1 MERRNPT
8 AKRNRLKRPRR
19 GWMLVSFVLVALACS
34 TGLLAGA
41 ASASAE
47 LVPALGTPSPV
58 TTGASVQWRPI
69 SFESSYKVAIS
80 NDPRSST
87 QRATRYLT
95 IERAPGEVQSY
106 TPPLAPGETVYV
118 GVSADGG
125 STWSEQEVAVTAP
138 SSEPKQ
144 NPVDDVSSSPP
155 VLAVLLH
162 AVVWNTT
169 PGAASYKVAVSNS
182 ARGAAGRVTRYL
194 SIAPIAGEVQFY
206 TPALQAGET
215 VYIGVSA
222 DDGSTWSEHEVS
234 ITAPGSVA
242 EQAPQPES
250 APETGPKTAPTPPH
264 ESAPKP
270 TPEPT
275 PEPEPEPEP
284 EEPEPTPPP
293 APAPESG
300 QESTPAPAPEP
311 APKSS
316 IPVPVLSVKGQ
327 TLTWTVVPGATSY
340 ELVTIT
346 GSASNRERAYRTLTG
361 TSFTPPAVQ
370 GQTVGYR
377 VAANVAGTRGPW
389 APRVSI
395 TYPPATSTSGGSEST
410 PAPPVEAPPA
420 PSPPVAPPAPVTP
433 PAPSPPVE
441 APAPVTPPAEVELPT
456 PSPIASGKIIGTN
469 DGSGWGAA
477 AAKTII
483 GGHIT
488 WDRIELGGSSQ
499 AVTNSLSDG
508 FHVLGI
514 VGNLA
519 DGTPLSSAEP
529 NAWAAEV
536 VSQLKANP
544 GISIAEAGNE
554 MYYKGKVANPVQ
566 YGRMYLAAV
575 EAMKAA
581 GIHTPLLFNMFGD
594 YDNSSDAHGGG
605 WLHDAVAGVP
615 GLAAAIRANG
625 LSSHPYGALN
635 ENWDDINGVLAVVG
649 QEVVALSVLGAIPP
663 IYITEFG
670 YSLNNCGE
678 FIGACSQQEQ
688 AAKMRAAY
696 TLLLADPHVAGIW
709 WYQSHDDSIGQYGYM
724 NNDNTTRPSFTT
736 LSSIAIEQGQ

>member
-1 MERRNPT
+1 MKPRCTNPKASRLERPPRG
-8 AKRNRLKRPRR
+8 RL
-19 GWMLVSFVLVALACS
+19 LASLVAVAMACS
-34 TGLLAGA
+34 FGLLAGA
-41 ASASAE
+41 SSAGAE
-47 LVPALGTPSPV
+47 LVSTLGSPSPIA
-58 TTGASVQWRPI
+58 TGASVQWHPI
-69 SFESSYKVAIS
+69 AFESSYKVAIS
-80 NDPRSST
+80 NEPRGAARRT
-87 QRATRYLT
+87 TRYLSV
-95 IERAPGEVQSY
+95 ERTPSEIQSY
-106 TPPLAPGETVYV
+106 TPPFAPGETVYV
-118 GVSADGG
+118 GVSADDGL
-125 STWSEQEVAVTAP
+125 TWSEQEVSITAP

-144 NPVDDVSSSPP
+144 SPVDTSSSPP

-162 AVVWNTT
+162 AVVWNTI
-169 PGAASYKVAVSNS
+169 PAATSYKVALSNS
-182 ARGAAGRVTRYL
+182 ARGAGGRVTRYL

-206 TPALQAGET
+206 VPALEPGET
-215 VYIGVSA
+215 VYVGVSA
-222 DDGSTWSEHEVS
+222 DGGLTWSEHEVT
-234 ITAPGSVA
+234 ITAPGPA
-242 EQAPQPES
+242 PEQPPEPEP
-250 APETGPKTAPTPPH
+250 APETGPKTTPTPPP
-264 ESAPKP
+264 ESGPEPAPKP
-270 TPEPT
+270 TPEP
-275 PEPEPEPEP
+275 EPE
-284 EEPEPTPPP
+284 EEPEPTPPVESN
-293 APAPESG
+293 PEP
-300 QESTPAPAPEP
+300 TPTPPPEP
-311 APKSS
+311 APKPS
-316 IPVPVLSVKGQ
+316 IPAPVLSVEGQ
-327 TLTWTVVPGATSY
+327 TLTWTAIPNATSY

-346 GSASNRERAYRTLTG
+346 GSTPERERTYRTLTG

-370 GQTVGYR
+370 GQTVDYR
-377 VAANVAGTRGPW
+377 LAAIVAGTRGPW
-389 APRVSI
+389 ASKVSI
-395 TYPPATSTSGGSEST
+395 TYPPATTPPGGSEPT
-410 PAPPVEAPPA
+410 PPPVKSPPTPTPPVE
-420 PSPPVAPPAPVTP
+420 SP

-441 APAPVTPPAEVELPT
+441 SPPPVTVPPTEVELPA
-456 PSPIASGKIIGTN
+456 PSPIASGKIIGAN
-469 DGSGWGAA
+469 DGSGWGAGP
-477 AAKTII
+477 AKTIVA
-483 GGHIT
+483 GHIT

-499 AVTNSLSDG
+499 AVTASLSDG

-544 GISIAEAGNE
+544 GVSIAEAGNE
-554 MYYKGKVANPVQ
+554 MYYKGNVANPVQ

-594 YDNSSDAHGGG
+594 YGNSSDARGGG

-649 QEVVALSVLGAIPP
+649 QEAVALSVLGAIPP

-688 AAKMRAAY
+688 ATKMRAAY

-709 WYQSHDDSIGQYGYM
+709 WYQSHDDSIGQYGFM